1 MDEDYG
7 VTGAH
12 TEVELL
18 VDLTV
23 DELWAAITDLSR
35 LGEWSPECTYAAWLD
50 GWTAP
55 EVGARYE
62 ARNRFPNGLVT
73 QVLCVV
79 NAADPPYAFGWDVYG
94 GAPET
99 HEPFATW
106 RYNLR
111 PAVRPDQTVVRQSF
125 THGPG
130 DSGARA
136 AVRAD
141 PANATA
147 ILQGRLDQLRRNMKT
162 TIGAMVCDIG
172 RVRALPE

>member
-1 MDEDYG
+1 
-7 VTGAH
+7 
-12 TEVELL
+12 
-18 VDLTV
+18 
-23 DELWAAITDLSR
+23 
-35 LGEWSPECTYAAWLD
+35 
-50 GWTAP
+50 
-55 EVGARYE
+55 
-62 ARNRFPNGLVT
+62 

-147 ILQGRLDQLRRNMKT
+147 ILERRLDQLRRNMKT

-172 RVRALPE
+172 RVRTLPE